1 MGGRNK
7 AEYLDQPRLDLGRYL
22 EIQKYLNK
30 ILNRTYN
37 CKTNIV
43 FIVSYTGCQDIK
55 DCKCNLVLKD
65 AGKIPEI
72 VLGEDKV
79 LDVKFVLSNTGN
91 EPAIGI
97 VFQFSFL
104 MNLEFVDGEKY
115 DCKKTVISGGR
126 STLETD
132 VSACTI
138 YYGFRFC

>member
-1 MGGRNK
+1 MGRRNK
-7 AEYLDQPRLDLGRYL
+7 TEYLDQSRLDL
-22 EIQKYLNK
+22 EITRNSK
-30 ILNRTYN
+30 ILINRIQN
-37 CKTNIV
+37 FSINIV
-43 FIVSYTGCQDIK
+43 FIVPYTGCQDIN

-97 VFQFSFL
+97 IFQFSFL
-104 MNLEFVDGEKY
+104 MNLDFVDGEKY
-115 DCKKTVISGGR
+115 DCKKKVINGGR

-138 YYGFRFC
+138 YYGFPIY